1 MMRILGCL
9 AVIAAL
15 VGIYAT
21 PASAQ
26 CGNSQVFGHEIGGV
40 ITGCDDRG
48 QVAGFAY
55 AIGTTSTLAQISTTN
70 PVPAGLTA
78 DFICEADGEQSQGSG
93 SCIGVGTHGDGII
106 SIDGNWA
113 NELNIPRPGT
123 NGCPN
128 NAAVT
133 GAGRNIIIVRDNSG
147 GGVILS
153 VGYSDVFG
161 GYVAEFAD
169 NASSPTTC
177 HNLDNSSATSKVV
190 TIGSFTKGGD
200 ATNTTIS
207 YSAQAG
213 LPAGAILSDCDP
225 TSVGGGST
233 CQDATGTPENH
244 TFAAG
249 HIFWRAAD
257 CKGVGLD
264 MARGRCVPAPTGTL
278 GQICTPGGAACPTGT
293 TCQAQWT
300 PDTGSAQFPSGLCLY
315 LGATIIADG
324 VESPNVVG
332 ASFITGNNPPPL
344 APSARAL
351 DVRAKHNGGDVV
363 VTWRTDSELGL
374 QGFTIETKGGRQIG
388 GMIAGTGKGGGGSSY
403 SVALKRSD
411 FRNEKSFYVVS
422 LTTEGK
428 LKSDLASF

>member
-15 VGIYAT
+15 VGFCAT

-26 CGNSQVFGHEIGGV
+26 CGTSQVFGHQLGGT
-40 ITGCDDRG
+40 IIGCDDRG

-55 AIGTTSTLAQISTTN
+55 AIGATAGPLAQISTTN
-70 PVPAGLTA
+70 AVPAPLTA
-78 DFICEADGEQSQGSG
+78 DFICEADGEVSQGSG
-93 SCIGVGTHGDGII
+93 TCVGVGTHGDGII

-113 NELNIPRPGT
+113 NEMNIPRPGIP
-123 NGCPN
+123 GCPN
-128 NAAVT
+128 SAGAT

-169 NASSPTTC
+169 NAAV
-177 HNLDNSSATSKVV
+177 ATSCNNASGTAALSKVV

-200 ATNTTIS
+200 ATNTTVT

-213 LPAGAILSDCDP
+213 LPTGAILSDCDP
-225 TSVGGGST
+225 ASVGGGST

-244 TFAAG
+244 TFAPGNLYWKAG
-249 HIFWRAAD
+249 D
-257 CKGVGLD
+257 CRGAGLD
-264 MARGRCVPAPTGTL
+264 MARARCVPSQTGP
-278 GQICTPGGAACPTGT
+278 GQICTPGGPACPAGT
-293 TCQAQWT
+293 TCQLQWT
-300 PDTGSAQFPSGLCLY
+300 QNSGQATFPSSMCLFV
-315 LGATIIADG
+315 GATIISDG
-324 VESPNVVG
+324 VESPDIVG
-332 ASFITGNNPPPL
+332 ASSVLGNTPPPL

-374 QGFTIETKGGRQIG
+374 QGFSIETKGGRQIG